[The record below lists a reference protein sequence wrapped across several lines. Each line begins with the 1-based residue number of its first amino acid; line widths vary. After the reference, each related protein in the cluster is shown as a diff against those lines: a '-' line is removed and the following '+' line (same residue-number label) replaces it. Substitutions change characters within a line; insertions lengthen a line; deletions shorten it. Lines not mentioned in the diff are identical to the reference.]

1 MWSQKVRH
9 DRVISLFSFYPIL
22 LDIQTIISMFPT
34 TCATTAS
41 LSEPTRAGDRHTM
54 PARGPSIGDIPSR
67 QLGFQGKCL
76 PHWDLALL
84 KVWAQTLVTLL
95 LKLQTYTQIKSTFHF
110 YTTSGLLLLISLFL
124 KQFTNSYN
132 EDPAPL

>member
-1 MWSQKVRH
+1 
-9 DRVISLFSFYPIL
+9 
-22 LDIQTIISMFPT
+22 MFGT
-34 TCATTAS
+34 KCATTAF

-54 PARGPSIGDIPSR
+54 PARSPSVGDIPSR

-76 PHWDLALL
+76 PHWELALL
-84 KVWAQTLVTLL
+84 EVWAQTLATLL

-124 KQFTNSYN
+124 SHLLTPTTNTLPPVGN
-132 EDPAPL
+132 RAPPSLLLKYS